1 VTKIGCGLAG
11 YDSQDIGKLFR
22 GKEILSNVIL
32 PESFSKIIYE
42 N

>member
-22 GKEILSNVIL
+22 GKEIPSNVIL
-32 PESFSKIIYE
+32 PESFHKFVFE
-42 N
+42 